1 VSVRVVVTTPLE
13 DDLLERI
20 RAADERI
27 ELVVPRELIAAPAFP
42 SAHPFPAPDER
53 WDALLESAEVLF
65 DFGPLDLA
73 PRLSSRPHLRWIQAT
88 SAGVG
93 RLVERA
99 GLQRSDVVVTTASG
113 VHARALAE
121 FALLAMLMFAKDTL
135 RLVREQRDHQ
145 WQQYAV
151 EELRGKVVCVVG
163 LGKIGRETARL
174 ARLLDART
182 VGTVRTVGDRR
193 AEDLHVERLVPTEQI
208 DELLPE
214 ADVVVLATPHTPLTH
229 RLLDARRLALLKPSA
244 IVVNVAR
251 GDVVDEQ
258 ALIDAL
264 REGRLGGAA
273 LDVFERE
280 PLPEDSPLW
289 DLPNVFVSPHSAST
303 VAAENGRIVE
313 LFVENL
319 RRYLDGRPLLNVLDK
334 EQLY

>member
-1 VSVRVVVTTPLE
+1 
-13 DDLLERI
+13 
-20 RAADERI
+20 
-27 ELVVPRELIAAPAFP
+27 
-42 SAHPFPAPDER
+42 
-53 WDALLESAEVLF
+53 
-65 DFGPLDLA
+65 
-73 PRLSSRPHLRWIQAT
+73 
-88 SAGVG
+88 
-93 RLVERA
+93 
-99 GLQRSDVVVTTASG
+99 
-113 VHARALAE
+113 
-121 FALLAMLMFAKDTL
+121 
-135 RLVREQRDHQ
+135 
-145 WQQYAV
+145 
-151 EELRGKVVCVVG
+151 VCVVG

-182 VGTVRTVGDRR
+182 VGTVRAVGDRR
-193 AEDLHVERLVPTEQI
+193 AEDLHVEELVPTERL

-229 RLLDARRLALLKPSA
+229 HLLDARRLALLKPSA

-264 REGRLGGAA
+264 RAGRLRGAA

-280 PLPEDSPLW
+280 PLPDDSPLW
-289 DLPNVFVSPHSAST
+289 DLPNVLVSPHSAAT

-319 RRYLDGRPLLNVLDK
+319 HRYLDGRPLLNVLDK